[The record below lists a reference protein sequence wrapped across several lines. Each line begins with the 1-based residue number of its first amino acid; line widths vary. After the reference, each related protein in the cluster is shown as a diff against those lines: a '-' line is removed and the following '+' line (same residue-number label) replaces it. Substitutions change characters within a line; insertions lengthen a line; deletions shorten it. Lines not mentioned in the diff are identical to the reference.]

1 MKGFGRLPELE
12 EELEKLLE
20 RTAHDLSRLP
30 NPPSSEPVGEMLR
43 LIGSFARSIEHLVEG
58 TPDDDGL
65 IQALREPQKSFKKAI
80 RQTAPDF
87 RPLARPPT
95 GKKVVRGFSLGA
107 EQPAIPSAPMFLKDE
122 EEEWQDQPS
131 SSDAIYIEDVM
142 KRANS

>member
-1 MKGFGRLPELE
+1 MNGFGRLPELE

-20 RTAHDLSRLP
+20 RTTHDLSRLP
-30 NPPSSEPVGEMLR
+30 SPPSSEPVGEILR

-65 IQALREPQKSFKKAI
+65 IQALREPRKSFKKTI

-87 RPLARPPT
+87 RPLSRPKRTERPLKIT
-95 GKKVVRGFSLGA
+95 
-107 EQPAIPSAPMFLKDE
+107 APIFLKNE
-122 EEEWQDQPS
+122 EEDWQDQTS
-131 SSDAIYIEDVM
+131 SGDAIYIEDVM

>member
-1 MKGFGRLPELE
+1 LKGFGRLPELE

-20 RTAHDLSRLP
+20 RTTHDLSRLP
-30 NPPSSEPVGEMLR
+30 SPPSSEPVGEMLR
-43 LIGSFARSIEHLVEG
+43 LIGSFARSIEYLVEG

-65 IQALREPQKSFKKAI
+65 IQALREPRKSFKKAI

-87 RPLARPPT
+87 RPLARP
-95 GKKVVRGFSLGA
+95 KRLMSKQLA
-107 EQPAIPSAPMFLKDE
+107 PAPIFLKDE
-122 EEEWQDQPS
+122 EEDWQDQTS

>member
-1 MKGFGRLPELE
+1 LKGFGRLPELE

-20 RTAHDLSRLP
+20 RTTHDLSRLP
-30 NPPSSEPVGEMLR
+30 SPPSSEPVGEMLR
-43 LIGSFARSIEHLVEG
+43 LIGSFARSIEYLVEG

-65 IQALREPQKSFKKAI
+65 IQALREPRKSFKKAI

-87 RPLARPPT
+87 RPLARPKRLMSIKQLATP
-95 GKKVVRGFSLGA
+95 
-107 EQPAIPSAPMFLKDE
+107 PAPIFLKDE
-122 EEEWQDQPS
+122 EEDWQDQTS